1 MPKIVRQLQPLP
13 QLKAKKRVAAY
24 VRVSSGKDAMLHS
37 LSAQISYYSDLIQR
51 HEDWEFAGVYSDEA
65 ITGTKEERAGFKS
78 LQEDCK
84 EGKIDMV
91 MTKSISRFARNT
103 VTLLETVRA
112 LKLIGVDV
120 YFEEQNIH
128 TTSADGE
135 LMLTILAS
143 YAQEESRSVSE
154 NMKWRIKK
162 NFEEGLPWNGAMLGY
177 RLCDGIYTIIPE
189 EAEIVKQIFA
199 DFISGK
205 GTNAIANGL
214 NRKGVPTRFG
224 ERWHPSVI
232 GRILRNYTY
241 TGNLLLQ
248 KTYVENHITKRNR
261 INRGELPQYHVEDA
275 HDPIIDIESFAK
287 VQEELERR
295 AKKYGHAPKARNR
308 YPFSGLLVCGNC
320 GKSYRRKVTVKQPV
334 WICATFVT
342 QGKAFCAS
350 KQIPESTLA
359 EVTASVADVKDIE
372 KIVVYNGNRLEY
384 HLIGGQ
390 AVTRVWEDRSRSES
404 WTEEMRDAVR
414 QRNLERRAQNG

>member
-1 MPKIVRQLQPLP
+1 MQKVVKSVEHLP
-13 QLKAKKRVAAY
+13 QLKRRKRVAAY
-24 VRVSSGKDAMLHS
+24 VRVSSGKDAMVHS
-37 LSAQISYYSDLIQR
+37 LSAQADYYSNYINKQS
-51 HEDWEFAGVYSDEA
+51 EWIFVGIFTDEA
-65 ITGTKEERAGFKS
+65 IPGTKEERKGFQQMLEECRAGN
-78 LQEDCK
+78 
-84 EGKIDMV
+84 IDV
-91 MTKSISRFARNT
+91 IITKSISRFARNT
-103 VTLLETVRA
+103 VTLLETVRS
-112 LKLIGVDV
+112 LKMMGIDV

-128 TTSADGE
+128 TMSADGE

-162 NFEEGLPWNGAMLGY
+162 NFEEGLPWNGGMLGY
-177 RLCDGIYTIIPE
+177 RLCDGVYTIIPE
-189 EAEIVKQIFA
+189 EAEIVKQIFS
-199 DFISGK
+199 DYLSGK

-248 KTYVENHITKRNR
+248 RTYRENHITKKTK
-261 INRGELPQYHVEDA
+261 INHGELPQYHVEDA
-275 HDPIIDIESFAK
+275 HEPIIDIDTFNR
-287 VQEELERR
+287 VQEELESR

-334 WICATFVT
+334 WICATFAT

-359 EVTASVADVKDIE
+359 EVTSTVADVKDIE

-384 HLIGGQ
+384 HLVGGQ
-390 AVTRVWEDRSRSES
+390 TVTKVWQDRSRSES
-404 WTEEMRDAVR
+404 WTEEMREAVR

>member
-1 MPKIVRQLQPLP
+1 MPKIIRQIKSLP
-13 QLKAKKRVAAY
+13 QLKVKKRVAAY

-37 LSAQISYYSDLIQR
+37 LSAQISYYSELIQK
-51 HEDWEFAGVYSDEA
+51 HEDWDFAGVYSDEA
-65 ITGTKEERAGFKS
+65 ITGTKEERAGFQR

-84 EGKIDMV
+84 AGKIDMV

-103 VTLLETVRA
+103 VTLLETVRS

-162 NFEEGLPWNGAMLGY
+162 NFEEGLPWNGGMLGY
-177 RLCDGIYTIIPE
+177 RLCDGVYTIVPE
-189 EAEIVKQIFA
+189 EAKIVKQIFA
-199 DFISGK
+199 DFLNGK
-205 GTNAIANGL
+205 GTNAIANSL
-214 NRKGVPTRFG
+214 NRKGIPTRFG

-232 GRILRNYTY
+232 ARILRNYTY

-275 HDPIIDIESFAK
+275 HAPIIDIETFSR

-334 WICATFVT
+334 WICATFAT

-359 EVTASVADVKDIE
+359 EVTSTVADVKDIE

-384 HLIGGQ
+384 HLRCGDRI
-390 AVTRVWEDRSRSES
+390 TKVWQDRSRSES

-414 QRNLERRAQNG
+414 QRNLERREQNG